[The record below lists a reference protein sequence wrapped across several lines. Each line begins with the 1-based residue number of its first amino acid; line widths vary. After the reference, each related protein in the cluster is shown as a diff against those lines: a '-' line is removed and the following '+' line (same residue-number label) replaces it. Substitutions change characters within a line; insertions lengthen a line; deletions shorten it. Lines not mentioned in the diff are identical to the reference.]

1 MIQPIAAKWATEL
14 ILSLPFY
21 IFYFEGPVMP
31 VPFEQFLLQ
40 FGPQRRYML
49 QLLERPAYQCA
60 FGAGTAEQL
69 QTIVTLG
76 IAWRHEMM
84 QLDAVGGWTL
94 MAWLMVGSGREVLL
108 SRKWKF
114 EWDGKAAS
122 GPDRPRIILW
132 ALSCDSDSNIENIE
146 ACGGYGIRRYQIFW
160 SLDTRQT

>member
-1 MIQPIAAKWATEL
+1 MSYGVDIK
-14 ILSLPFY
+14 PFHM
-21 IFYFEGPVMP
+21 FYFEGPVMP

-49 QLLERPAYQCA
+49 QLLERPAYQRA

-94 MAWLMVGSGREVLL
+94 MVWLMVGSGREVLL
-108 SRKWKF
+108 SEVRVRW
-114 EWDGKAAS
+114 ESSIW
-122 GPDRPRIILW
+122 
-132 ALSCDSDSNIENIE
+132 
-146 ACGGYGIRRYQIFW
+146 
-160 SLDTRQT
+160 T